1 MQRKLFALGAAALA
15 LCLSTAA
22 NAQGAG
28 DREGFYVFGGV
39 GAAMTQWDAKRS
51 SLPAGQKRSQDKTGA
66 SLVLGGGY
74 RFNQYFALEGSYH
87 DMFSEVSRRGVGDY
101 DTRSLQLSALGIV
114 PIGERFEVFGKASLG
129 RARNEFS
136 PVRGAV
142 GLSKASESVNI
153 ASLGVGANYWFN
165 DRFAARLELT
175 GLSKAD
181 GGSFRRKAGADDIKT
196 GEASLSVM
204 YRF

>member
-1 MQRKLFALGAAALA
+1 MQRKLFALSAAALA
-15 LCLSTAA
+15 LSLSTAA

-51 SLPAGQKRSQDKTGA
+51 AVPAGQKRSQDKTGT
-66 SLVLGGGY
+66 SYVLGGGY
-74 RFNQYFALEGSYH
+74 RFNQYFAVEGSYH

-101 DTRSLQLSALGIV
+101 DTRTLQLSALGIL
-114 PIGERFEVFGKASLG
+114 PIGERFEVFGKISAG

-153 ASLGVGANYWFN
+153 ASLGIGANYHFN
-165 DRFAARLELT
+165 DQLALRLDVT